1 MLLKMATLC
10 TTTHGG
16 NMTEVIQRLCI
27 YNIYY
32 MGTEFKGEYLGID
45 AHDALKRYLGDKY
58 ESQHIWYVAS
68 RVT

>member
-1 MLLKMATLC
+1 
-10 TTTHGG
+10 
-16 NMTEVIQRLCI
+16 MTEVIQRLCI